1 MTRIGKRTFIYALL
15 VGVIGAEDLTP
26 LPLQIGSA
34 G

>member
-26 LPLQIGSA
+26 MPLTIRSTG
-34 G
+34 